1 VSCGYCGN
9 DAVYKCRAC
18 GKLLCARHARLGAV
32 CPITPKKAVPTYAIR
47 RAMGNREK
55 AAVRGLVKRFWGEME
70 QLTFD
75 RKFTVAELP
84 AYVARVSGTVVGFV
98 ATAEMSDA
106 ILVVALG
113 VLPQYQQMGIGA
125 ALIEKVERDAREHVR
140 RRMLVSTSNDDLPAL
155 AFYQSL
161 GFQIF
166 EVRPNVV
173 AEKHGAILPG
183 VGGLPTRDE
192 LRLQKTIAGPSVV
205 SGAGSG
211 T

>member
-1 VSCGYCGN
+1 VSCGYCRN
-9 DAVYKCRAC
+9 DAVYKCYAC

-32 CPITPKKAVPTYAIR
+32 CPIALRRLVPTYAIR
-47 RAMGNREK
+47 RAVGKREK
-55 AAVRGLVKRFWGEME
+55 AAVRGFVRRFWGEME

-75 RKFTVAELP
+75 KKFSVAELP
-84 AYVARVSGTVVGFV
+84 AYVARVSGRVVGFV
-98 ATAEMSDA
+98 ATAEMDDA
-106 ILVVALG
+106 VLVVALG
-113 VLPQYQQMGIGA
+113 VLPRYQHTGVGT
-125 ALIEKVERDAREHVR
+125 ALIEKVERDARQRGNR
-140 RRMLVSTSNDDLPAL
+140 RILVSTSNDDLPAF

-183 VGGLPTRDE
+183 VGGLPIRDE
-192 LRLQKTIAGPSVV
+192 LRLQKTMAGRSVV
-205 SGAGSG
+205 GGAGSG